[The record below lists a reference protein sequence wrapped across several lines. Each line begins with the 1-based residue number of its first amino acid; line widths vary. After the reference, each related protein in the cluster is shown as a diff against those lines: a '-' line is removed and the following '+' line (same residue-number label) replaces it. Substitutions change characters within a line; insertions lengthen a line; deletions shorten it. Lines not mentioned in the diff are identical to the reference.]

1 MTQTARI
8 LVVYYSATG
17 NIASL
22 AQAISRGAR
31 GEGADVRCRRVAE
44 TAPSEAIAQ
53 NPEWSG
59 YLARTDLDDVVT
71 LDDVQWCEG
80 LAIGS
85 PTRFGGPDSQLKA
98 FLDTTGGLWMQ
109 GALLDKVCTAFT
121 SASTGHGGLEST
133 ILAINNHCHHWG
145 SLVMQLGYPD
155 RQVLKVTGN
164 PYGASFLSRGSAG
177 PDDDSLTTAEVQGA
191 RLATVVADLKNGRRE
206 RAAT

>member
-22 AQAISRGAR
+22 AQAISRGAQD
-31 GEGADVRCRRVAE
+31 EGADVRCRRVAE

-53 NPEWSG
+53 NPAWSG

-85 PTRFGGPDSQLKA
+85 PTRFGGPASQLKA

-133 ILAINNHCHHWG
+133 ILAINNHCYHWG
-145 SLVMQLGYPD
+145 SLVMPLGYPD
-155 RQVLKVTGN
+155 RHVLKVTGN
-164 PYGASFLSRGSAG
+164 PYGASFVSRGGAG

>member
-53 NPEWSG
+53 NPAWSG

-85 PTRFGGPDSQLKA
+85 PTRFGGPASQLKA

-133 ILAINNHCHHWG
+133 ILAINNHCYHWG
-145 SLVMQLGYPD
+145 SLVMPLGYPD
-155 RQVLKVTGN
+155 RHVLKVTGN
-164 PYGASFLSRGSAG
+164 PYGASFVSRGGAG

>member
-53 NPEWSG
+53 NPAWSG

-133 ILAINNHCHHWG
+133 ILAINNHCYHWG
-145 SLVMQLGYPD
+145 SLVMPLGYPD
-155 RQVLKVTGN
+155 RHVLKVTGN
-164 PYGASFLSRGSAG
+164 PYGASFVSRGGAG